1 MLSKGLRVL
10 LVKAFCPFC
19 RVTLTP
25 TARTNLLLSPKN
37 RIEIVDGFER
47 ENFGTKI
54 NPIIEKVKF
63 LSYPTLIF
71 DGLKIRGFLSKSDTK
86 ACLDALTS
94 EDKII
99 PEENIWETKA
109 EEEKIPT

>member
-1 MLSKGLRVL
+1 MSNNLRVL

-25 TARTNLLLSPKN
+25 TARNNLLLSPQK
-37 RIEIVDGFER
+37 RIGIVDAFER
-47 ENFGTKI
+47 ENFRMKL

-63 LSYPTLIF
+63 DSYPTLIF

-86 ACLDALTS
+86 ACLDALTHD
-94 EDKII
+94 DKIV
-99 PEENIWETKA
+99 PDENKFEIKA